1 LYATREVCENE
12 LPDDATVLDT
22 PTVRPHNG
30 TTQEGVK
37 IMQYPVLIEQK
48 NGAYQATIPAL
59 ADLRVE
65 AATAVEALQKA
76 QQAAEEYLA
85 KITVAT
91 IELPPPQNQPM
102 RRGSPQSALKA
113 AGGFV
118 GDEEAMLQHIEEIYA
133 ARRKEVDDL
142 EQEEVAA

>member
-1 LYATREVCENE
+1 
-12 LPDDATVLDT
+12 
-22 PTVRPHNG
+22 
-30 TTQEGVK
+30 
-37 IMQYPVLIEQK
+37 MQYPVLIEQK

-85 KITVAT
+85 KITIAT
-91 IELPPPQNQPM
+91 IELPPPQNQPL
-102 RRGSPQSALKA
+102 RRGSPQSVLKA

-133 ARRKEVDDL
+133 ARRKEVEDL